1 MEKYTGAS
9 VLLKSL
15 LCQNVELIFGYPGG
29 AIMPIYDA
37 LYDVNDSLRHVL
49 TRHEQGAIHAAEGY
63 ARVTGKPGVCFATSG
78 PGATNLLTG
87 IADAMLDSIPIV
99 CITGQV
105 PSHLLG
111 TDAFQEANIIA
122 LTTSITK
129 WNYQITTADEIPY
142 AVAKAFYIAQTGRPG
157 PVLLD
162 ITKDAQLGLTEYLE
176 PKFIFESQKK
186 WKKIISY
193 FDINSASNLINNA
206 KKPYLFVGHGVSI
219 SKAEDELMKLAIK
232 ADIPVACT
240 LLGLSAFPCDHP
252 LYVGML
258 GMHGNY
264 GANVLTNE
272 ADLIIAVGM
281 RFDDRVT
288 GNLATYA
295 KQAKIIH
302 IEIDPSEVNKNVPCT
317 VSLVGD
323 AKEVLNLLLP
333 EVKLNK
339 HQQWLNQF
347 KKCYQI
353 EFNKIIEKELNGN
366 ENGKIKMA
374 EVIHLLS
381 ERTKGQAIIV
391 TDVGQHQMVAARYY
405 KFKTKNSIVTSGGLG
420 TMGFALPA
428 AIGAKLGAAEREVI
442 TIIGDGGFQMNLQEL
457 GVIMQ
462 EKIPVKIIVLN
473 NEFLGMVR
481 QWQELFFQNRLSF
494 TEMHNPDFLKV
505 VEGYD
510 IKANRAKNYQQLIQ
524 YMEEMLVSKESYF
537 LEVCVEKDENVFPMI
552 PSGAGVSDV
561 RFS

>member
-15 LCQNVELIFGYPGG
+15 LCQDVDLIFGYPGG

-37 LYDVNDSLRHVL
+37 LYDVGESIRHVL
-49 TRHEQGAIHAAEGY
+49 TRHEQGAIIAAEGY

-87 IADAMLDSIPIV
+87 IADAMLDSVPIV

-122 LTTSITK
+122 MTTSITK
-129 WNYQITTADEIPY
+129 WNFQVTSADKIPY
-142 AVAKAFYIAQTGRPG
+142 AVAKAFYIAQSGRPG

-162 ITKDAQLGLTEYLE
+162 ITKDAQLELTEYFE
-176 PKFIFESQKK
+176 KKFTFESLNTSRNDTTDFNIK
-186 WKKIISY
+186 
-193 FDINSASNLINNA
+193 FASDLINNS
-206 KKPYLFVGHGVSI
+206 KKPFLLVGHGVTI
-219 SKAEDELMKLAIK
+219 SKAEGELIDFATK
-232 ADIPVACT
+232 ADIPVGCT

-264 GANVLTNE
+264 GANILTNE
-272 ADLIIAVGM
+272 ADLIIAIGM

-288 GNLATYA
+288 GNLSTYA

-302 IEIDPSEVNKNVPCT
+302 IEVDPSEINKNVNCT
-317 VSLVGD
+317 VPLIGD
-323 AKEVLNLLLP
+323 AKKILRALLP
-333 EVKLNK
+333 ELKINK

-353 EFNKIIEKELNGN
+353 EFSKVIEKDLNGN
-366 ENGKIKMA
+366 ENGIIKMA
-374 EVIHLLS
+374 EVIHILS
-381 ERTKGQAIIV
+381 EMTKGQAILV

-405 KFKTKNSIVTSGGLG
+405 KFKTKNSLVTSGGLG

-428 AIGAKLGAAEREVI
+428 AIGAKLGSKEREVI
-442 TIIGDGGFQMNLQEL
+442 AIIGDGGFQMNLQEL

-473 NEFLGMVR
+473 NGFLGMVR

-494 TEMHNPDFLKV
+494 TEMHNPNFLKI
-505 VEGYD
+505 VEGYG
-510 IKANRAKNYQQLIQ
+510 IKGNKAENYEQLTK
-524 YMEEMLVSKESYF
+524 YMEEMLMSKESYF

-552 PSGAGVSDV
+552 PAGAGVSDV

>member
-1 MEKYTGAS
+1 MGKYTGAS

-15 LCQNVELIFGYPGG
+15 LFQKVELIFGYPGG

-37 LYDVNDSLRHVL
+37 LYDVGEDLRHVL

-87 IADAMLDSIPIV
+87 IADAMLDSIPVV

-105 PSHLLG
+105 SSHLLG

-129 WNYQITTADEIPY
+129 WNYQVTTADEIAY

-162 ITKDAQLGLTEYLE
+162 ITKDAQFGLTEYFE
-176 PKFIFESQKK
+176 QKFEFESIKK
-186 WKKIISY
+186 WKKDASDFDIIS
-193 FDINSASNLINNA
+193 ASDLINNS
-206 KKPYLFVGHGVSI
+206 KKPFLLVGHGVTI
-219 SKAEDELMKLAIK
+219 SNAEEELMEFATK

-240 LLGLSAFPCDHP
+240 LLGLSAFPSDHP

-258 GMHGNY
+258 GMHGSY
-264 GANVLTNE
+264 GANILTNE

-295 KQAKIIH
+295 RQAKVIH
-302 IEIDPSEVNKNVPCT
+302 IEVDPSEINKNVLCT
-317 VSLVGD
+317 VPLIGD
-323 AKEVLNLLLP
+323 AKKILKLLIP
-333 EVKLNK
+333 ELKKNK

-353 EFNKIIEKELNGN
+353 EFTKVIEKELEGS

-374 EVIHLLS
+374 EVIHILS
-381 ERTKGQAIIV
+381 EMTKGSAILV

-405 KFKTKNSIVTSGGLG
+405 KFKTKNSLVTSGGLG

-428 AIGAKLGAAEREVI
+428 AIGAKLGAEKREVI

-462 EKIPVKIIVLN
+462 EKIPIKIIVLN
-473 NEFLGMVR
+473 NGFLGMVR
-481 QWQELFFQNRLSF
+481 QWQELFFQNRISF
-494 TEMHNPDFLKV
+494 TEMHNPDFLKI
-505 VEGYD
+505 VEGYG
-510 IKANRAKNYQQLIQ
+510 IKANKAQNYQQLTH
-524 YMEEMLVSKESYF
+524 YMKEMLSSKESYF
-537 LEVCVEKDENVFPMI
+537 LEVCVEKNENVFPMI
-552 PSGAGVSDV
+552 PAGAGVSDV